1 VVFDDV
7 KWPLK
12 VIPATV
18 QIFSQTEHIAMYID
32 AAFYWCCHNYTALPN
47 SDQVISNEG
56 LNSRQNI
63 DIEFRLCY
71 LVNGVMADM
80 VTTKAEREI
89 GCSLCNSVISNNPDW
104 P

>member
-32 AAFYWCCHNYTALPN
+32 AAFY
-47 SDQVISNEG
+47 
-56 LNSRQNI
+56 
-63 DIEFRLCY
+63 
-71 LVNGVMADM
+71 
-80 VTTKAEREI
+80 
-89 GCSLCNSVISNNPDW
+89 
-104 P
+104 